1 MIREALV
8 LWTVL
13 LTVAGAAFGDSTAV
27 DAANGKAEAAG
38 RVAVQ
43 AGGNQEVFPVDRSLY
58 PYYPSLVRWTRST
71 AEFMPPV
78 VCGGC
83 HQEQYR
89 DWRGSV
95 HALAFRDPIYQGE
108 LNKAVQAIGHDN
120 ARNCEGCHS
129 PAGVVTL
136 EIKGAGLKGLGPVAV
151 AGVSC
156 DVCHS
161 VSGVTHQ
168 ETPSRNPEN
177 ASLILSPGKD
187 TAERTVLVKRGPFP
201 PSKGCG
207 GGFHECVESPLHLKA
222 ELCASCHQSTHFN
235 THSPLGSTYSEWK
248 GSPYAQKGV
257 HCQDC
262 HMVDIATFRRTAD
275 SFTRPRRE
283 EYRHYFNGPNFLLYS
298 VEEAAARKAG
308 DQDLAT
314 SLRKQYEMAIE
325 RLRSSADL
333 EIAPVYQARRL
344 AEVKVRVRNIRAGHN
359 LPTHLTNIRQ
369 MWLEVTALDKKGKV
383 LMVSG
388 HIDEQG
394 KLGPETRMFGSE
406 GQDAQRQ
413 PAVDPWAVRSLA
425 RIDSIPSQGFR
436 DVYYGIPASDGEGA
450 ITFEVRLRYRQASQ
464 ELAKD
469 ILAALPADIDLE
481 AVYGIKEIP
490 NLPVVDMV
498 GKKAVFES
506 RR

>member
-1 MIREALV
+1 MIRQALL

-13 LTVAGAAFGDSTAV
+13 LTCAGAAFGGPTAV
-27 DAANGKAEAAG
+27 GAKDKAGAAAPLTVEAAG
-38 RVAVQ
+38 
-43 AGGNQEVFPVDRSLY
+43 NHEVFPVDRRLY
-58 PYYPSLVRWTRST
+58 PYYPSLLRYTPSK
-71 AEFMPPV
+71 AEFTDPQI
-78 VCGGC
+78 CGGC
-83 HQEQYR
+83 HQPQYQ
-89 DWRGSV
+89 DWRGSM

-129 PAGVVTL
+129 PAGVVTR
-136 EIKGAGLKGLGPVAV
+136 EIKGAGLKGLGPVAM

-161 VSGVTHQ
+161 VSGVSHH

-177 ASLILSPGKD
+177 ASLILSPGRD
-187 TAERTVLVKRGPFP
+187 TRKGPVLVKRGPFK

-207 GGFHECVESPLHLKA
+207 GGFHECVESPLHLKS
-222 ELCASCHQSTHFN
+222 ELCASCHQSTHFHA
-235 THSPLGSTYSEWK
+235 HSPLGSTYSEWK

-298 VEEAAARKAG
+298 LAEAAARKAG
-308 DQDLAT
+308 DQDLA
-314 SLRKQYEMAIE
+314 SSFRNQYEMAVE

-333 EIAPVYQARRL
+333 EIFPLYQQGRL
-344 AEVKVRVRNIRAGHN
+344 AELKVRVRNIRAGHN

-369 MWLEVTALDKKGKV
+369 MWLEVTALDEKGKV

-394 KLGPETRMFGSE
+394 KLGPDSRMFGSE
-406 GQDAQRQ
+406 GQGEQRQ
-413 PAVDPWAVRSLA
+413 PAVDPWAVRSLS
-425 RIDSIPSQGFR
+425 RMDSIPSQGFR
-436 DVYYGIPASDGEGA
+436 DVYYGIPASEGGGA
-450 ITFEVRLRYRQASQ
+450 LTFEVRLRYRQASQ
-464 ELAKD
+464 ELAEN

-490 NLPVVDMV
+490 KLPVVDMV
-498 GKKAVFES
+498 GRKAVFET